1 VFRIGDFGFR
11 AKAVGQFR
19 DFPKRVDAAADGI
32 EALRG
37 LFGVPDQQHG
47 LDRVMDVDPVAPL
60 VRVVDVH
67 LAASGD
73 GIHKPRRILRGQAVG
88 TVGPPD
94 PCGTDAPAVDAVVV
108 GIPAQQVLPGQ
119 LGLPIDGG
127 GILGRVFRHGFDRG
141 RAVQGDGAHEEKPL
155 HPTGHRRIKQ
165 HLRGTEIDLKRQRR
179 ILFAHARHK
188 RAEMEDPLDAVG
200 RHRPVQIE
208 IRSAVA
214 LHVGDR
220 IHNVL
225 Q

>member
-1 VFRIGDFGFR
+1 
-11 AKAVGQFR
+11 
-19 DFPKRVDAAADGI
+19 
-32 EALRG
+32 
-37 LFGVPDQQHG
+37 
-47 LDRVMDVDPVAPL
+47 M
-60 VRVVDVH
+60 
-67 LAASGD
+67 
-73 GIHKPRRILRGQAVG
+73 
-88 TVGPPD
+88 
-94 PCGTDAPAVDAVVV
+94 
-108 GIPAQQVLPGQ
+108 LPGQ

-127 GILGRVFRHGFDRG
+127 GILGRVFRHGFDGG

-155 HPTGHRRIKQ
+155 HPAGHRRIKQ

-200 RHRPVQIE
+200 RHRSVQIE

-225 Q
+225 QQMRNRNTVENDDFVALPQQSADKMGTDEARSARYENTHETSPGMPHG